1 MVMVSVLTIAFVK
14 LATALGGRKSEVCE
28 IGDTTTVAVICSV
41 DGTIRE
47 EQIDRCIAPIVQALN
62 VANIVTTESC
72 CGHGRPGV
80 IFMADGREL
89 EIKTRKGEVK

>member
-1 MVMVSVLTIAFVK
+1 MAKYMEVKEDVM
-14 LATALGGRKSEVCE
+14 CE
-28 IGDTTTVAVICSV
+28 IGDTTPVAVICPV
-41 DGTIRE
+41 DGTIKE

-62 VANIVTTESC
+62 VANIVTAESC

-89 EIKTRKGEVK
+89 EIKPRHWKEERSDR

>member
-1 MVMVSVLTIAFVK
+1 M
-14 LATALGGRKSEVCE
+14 CE

-41 DGTIRE
+41 DGTIKE

-89 EIKTRKGEVK
+89 EIKTRKGVSENEVSNIN